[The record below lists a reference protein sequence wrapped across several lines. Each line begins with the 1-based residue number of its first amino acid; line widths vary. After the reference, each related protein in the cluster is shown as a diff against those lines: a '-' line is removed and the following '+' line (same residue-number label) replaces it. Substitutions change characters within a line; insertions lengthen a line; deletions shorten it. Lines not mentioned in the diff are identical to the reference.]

1 MGRERRRNLK
11 HHNVIKFQKPRRRRN
26 RWRRRFSFLVPILAL
41 GVLTAVWLAQGG
53 LSRGNLGTESR
64 NIGVQADQAAPHRAA
79 DLACYQPDIVDGD
92 TFRCDGQRVRL
103 VGIDAPELPGHCRPG
118 RRCVDG
124 DPHAA
129 KDYLSSITRTR
140 VECASEGTDKYGRT
154 LGRCKADGV
163 DLSCAMLEAGHAERR
178 YGVITC
184 W

>member
-1 MGRERRRNLK
+1 MIVAFLGAAGIAFDK
-11 HHNVIKFQKPRRRRN
+11 ANVN
-26 RWRRRFSFLVPILAL
+26 
-41 GVLTAVWLAQGG
+41 
-53 LSRGNLGTESR
+53 
-64 NIGVQADQAAPHRAA
+64 AP
-79 DLACYQPDIVDGD
+79 DLACYQPDTVDGD

-103 VGIDAPELPGHCRPG
+103 VGIDAPEMPGHCRPG

-178 YGVITC
+178 YGFIMC

>member
-1 MGRERRRNLK
+1 MSD
-11 HHNVIKFQKPRRRRN
+11 HNIVKFQRKRRRRQAK
-26 RWRRRFSFLVPILAL
+26 RRRFPYAATVVIVAFL
-41 GVLTAVWLAQGG
+41 GVAGIAFGKANV
-53 LSRGNLGTESR
+53 N
-64 NIGVQADQAAPHRAA
+64 AP

-103 VGIDAPELPGHCRPG
+103 VGIDAPEMPGHCRPG

-154 LGRCKADGV
+154 LGRCKADEV